1 MKGSRPIQAAL
12 SRDTD
17 MSKTEATQKVIE
29 SMVDG
34 LNDHRI
40 ADIGEFFSQTFSWMG
55 NQGCGTKQGLKE
67 FQKNWQQPFLE
78 DSKIRNEEPKVVVE
92 TVPEK
97 QLETLEV
104 SEESPQVVTET
115 LEDLFAT
122 AISEPVFVK
131 KESPA
136 LEEEAGVEQNPKNL
150 NDVLVKGLKIGLND
164 RLAFIKN
171 LFDEQPEEYQR
182 VISQILTYENLDEA
196 QEFIETFVKPEYN
209 SWEGKESF
217 EDRFYKIIE
226 QNFN

>member
-1 MKGSRPIQAAL
+1 MINTLHKELRAIAL
-12 SRDTD
+12 SILDQGNTVNFGELEQKVRELQKQLTILEHEQR
-17 MSKTEATQKVIE
+17 MSKQEVVEVPLAV
-29 SMVDG
+29 V
-34 LNDHRI
+34 
-40 ADIGEFFSQTFSWMG
+40 
-55 NQGCGTKQGLKE
+55 
-67 FQKNWQQPFLE
+67 E
-78 DSKIRNEEPKVVVE
+78 DSKVRNEEPKVVVE

-150 NDVLVKGLKIGLND
+150 NDVLGKGLKIGLND

-171 LFDEQPEEYQR
+171 LFDEQPEEYQH

>member
-1 MKGSRPIQAAL
+1 MINTLHKELRAIAL
-12 SRDTD
+12 SILDQGNTVNFGELEQKVRELQKQLTILEHEQR
-17 MSKTEATQKVIE
+17 MSKQEVVEVPLAVAE
-29 SMVDG
+29 
-34 LNDHRI
+34 
-40 ADIGEFFSQTFSWMG
+40 E
-55 NQGCGTKQGLKE
+55 
-67 FQKNWQQPFLE
+67 
-78 DSKIRNEEPKVVVE
+78 SKIRNEEPKVVVE

-104 SEESPQVVTET
+104 LEESPQVVTET

-150 NDVLVKGLKIGLND
+150 NDVLGKGLKIGLND

>member
-1 MKGSRPIQAAL
+1 MINTLHKELRAIAL
-12 SRDTD
+12 SILDQGNTVNVGELEQKVRELQKQLTILEHEQR
-17 MSKTEATQKVIE
+17 MSKQEVVEVPLAVAEE
-29 SMVDG
+29 S
-34 LNDHRI
+34 
-40 ADIGEFFSQTFSWMG
+40 E
-55 NQGCGTKQGLKE
+55 
-67 FQKNWQQPFLE
+67 
-78 DSKIRNEEPKVVVE
+78 IRNEEPKVVVE

-150 NDVLVKGLKIGLND
+150 NDVLGKGLKIGLND

>member
-1 MKGSRPIQAAL
+1 MINTLHKELRAIAL
-12 SRDTD
+12 SILDQGNTVNVVELEQKVRVLQKQLTILEHEKR
-17 MSKTEATQKVIE
+17 MSKQEVVE
-29 SMVDG
+29 EP
-34 LNDHRI
+34 I
-40 ADIGEFFSQTFSWMG
+40 AVAE
-55 NQGCGTKQGLKE
+55 E
-67 FQKNWQQPFLE
+67 P
-78 DSKIRNEEPKVVVE
+78 KIRTEEPKVVVE

-97 QLETLEV
+97 QHETSEL
-104 SEESPQVVTET
+104 SEESPQVVTES
-115 LEDLFAT
+115 LKDLFAT

-136 LEEEAGVEQNPKNL
+136 FEEEVAEQNPKNL
-150 NDVLVKGLKIGLND
+150 NDVLGKGLKIRLND

-171 LFDEQPEEYQR
+171 LFDERPEEYQR
-182 VISQILTYENLDEA
+182 VISQILTYENLEEA

>member
-1 MKGSRPIQAAL
+1 MINTLHKELRAIAL
-12 SRDTD
+12 SILDQGNTVNVGELEQKVRELQKQLTILEHEQR
-17 MSKTEATQKVIE
+17 MSKQEVVEVPLAV
-29 SMVDG
+29 V
-34 LNDHRI
+34 
-40 ADIGEFFSQTFSWMG
+40 
-55 NQGCGTKQGLKE
+55 
-67 FQKNWQQPFLE
+67 E

-97 QLETLEV
+97 QLETLEA
-104 SEESPQVVTET
+104 SKESPQVVTES

-136 LEEEAGVEQNPKNL
+136 LEEEAVVEQNPKNL
-150 NDVLVKGLKIGLND
+150 NDVLGKGLKIGLND

>member
-1 MKGSRPIQAAL
+1 MINTLHKELRAIAL
-12 SRDTD
+12 SILDQGNMVNVEELEQKVRELQKQLTILEHEQR
-17 MSKTEATQKVIE
+17 MSKQEVVEVPLAVVE
-29 SMVDG
+29 
-34 LNDHRI
+34 
-40 ADIGEFFSQTFSWMG
+40 E
-55 NQGCGTKQGLKE
+55 
-67 FQKNWQQPFLE
+67 LE
-78 DSKIRNEEPKVVVE
+78 IRNEEPKVVVE

-150 NDVLVKGLKIGLND
+150 NDVLGKGLKIGLND

>member
-1 MKGSRPIQAAL
+1 MINTLHKELRAIAL
-12 SRDTD
+12 SILDQGNTVNVGELEQKVRELQKQLTILEHEQR
-17 MSKTEATQKVIE
+17 MSKQEVVEVPLAV
-29 SMVDG
+29 
-34 LNDHRI
+34 
-40 ADIGEFFSQTFSWMG
+40 A
-55 NQGCGTKQGLKE
+55 
-67 FQKNWQQPFLE
+67 E

-97 QLETLEV
+97 QLATLEV
-104 SEESPQVVTET
+104 LEESPQVVTET

-136 LEEEAGVEQNPKNL
+136 FEEEAGVEQNQKNL
-150 NDVLVKGLKIGLND
+150 NDVLGKGLKIGLND

>member
-1 MKGSRPIQAAL
+1 MINTLHKELRSIAL
-12 SRDTD
+12 SILDQGNTVNVGELEQKVRELQKQLTILEHEQR
-17 MSKTEATQKVIE
+17 MSKQEVVEVPLAV
-29 SMVDG
+29 
-34 LNDHRI
+34 
-40 ADIGEFFSQTFSWMG
+40 A
-55 NQGCGTKQGLKE
+55 
-67 FQKNWQQPFLE
+67 E

-97 QLETLEV
+97 QLATLEV
-104 SEESPQVVTET
+104 LEESPQVVTET

-136 LEEEAGVEQNPKNL
+136 FEEEAGVEQNQKNL
-150 NDVLVKGLKIGLND
+150 NDVLGKGLKIGLND

-182 VISQILTYENLDEA
+182 VISQILTYENLEEA